1 MFHPLIRL
9 SASKPHLLAQH
20 LGGYADLAAAQA
32 ADAAQALQRRLML
45 GAALAGCL
53 LVGVVMVG
61 MAVLLVAVVPL
72 SAMPAPW
79 LLLAAPALPLLAA
92 AVMAWKLRSH
102 TWNWSSAEWR
112 AQFMADLQLLDEAGT
127 A

>member
-9 SASKPHLLAQH
+9 IASKPHLLAQH

-32 ADAAQALQRRLML
+32 ADAAQSLQRRLVL
-45 GAALAGCL
+45 GAALAGCA
-53 LVGVVMVG
+53 LVCAVMTG
-61 MAVLLVAVVPL
+61 MSVLLVAVVPV

-79 LLLAAPALPLLAA
+79 LLLVAPVLPGLAA
-92 AVMAWKLRSH
+92 AVLAWKLRGH
-102 TWNWSSAEWR
+102 GWTWSGAEWR

>member
-9 SASKPHLLAQH
+9 LASKPHLLAQH

-32 ADAAQALQRRLML
+32 ADAAQALQRRLMI
-45 GAALAGCL
+45 GAALAACV
-53 LVGVVMVG
+53 LVGVVMAG
-61 MAVLLVAVVPL
+61 MAVLLIAVVPL
-72 SAMPAPW
+72 SAMPLPW

-92 AVMAWKLRSH
+92 AVLGWKLRSH
-102 TWNWSSAEWR
+102 PWKWSSAEWR

>member
-9 SASKPHLLAQH
+9 LASKPHLLAQH

-32 ADAAQALQRRLML
+32 AEAAQALQRRLMI
-45 GAALAGCL
+45 GAALAAFM
-53 LVGVVMVG
+53 LVGVVMAG
-61 MAVLLVAVVPL
+61 MAVLLIAVVPL

-92 AVMAWKLRSH
+92 AVLGWKLRSH
-102 TWNWSSAEWR
+102 PWKWSSADWR